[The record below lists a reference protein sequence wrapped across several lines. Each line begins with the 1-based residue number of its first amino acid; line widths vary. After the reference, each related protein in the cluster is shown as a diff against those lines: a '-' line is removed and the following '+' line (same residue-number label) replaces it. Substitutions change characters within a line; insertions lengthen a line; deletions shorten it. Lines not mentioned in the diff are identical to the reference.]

1 MARYD
6 LIVIGGGLAGAAL
19 ARAMAA
25 GGARVLVL
33 EPELRFRDRVRG
45 EGMHPWG
52 VAEAR
57 ALGLDVSLVTACAR
71 EVRFWTTHRGSDLL
85 RRRDLVETSPHRAG
99 EMTFYHPA
107 MQEHLLGLA
116 ADAGAE
122 VRRGV
127 TVTALAPGPIPSV
140 LADAR
145 GGSETLEA
153 RLVVA
158 ADGRQSRAREW
169 GGFRTRREPRWLA
182 ITGVLLEGGKVPADT
197 ISVFRLPVF
206 GQTVLLFPLDEA
218 RCRAYFCTGRR
229 TEHGWLS
236 GEGNLAQFIALTVGT
251 GAPAEWFSGARPA
264 GPLATFEAA
273 DHWVDGPYRDGVV
286 LVGDAA
292 AASDPCFGCGL
303 SLTLRD
309 VRVLRDR
316 LLGLADWDAAAR
328 QYAAEHDAYYG
339 ALRTAIAWL
348 RTVLYGLGP
357 DADRIREHAMP
368 QLARGLGPDVIG
380 VGPDC
385 AVDEAA
391 RVQFLGR

>member
-1 MARYD
+1 MPRWD
-6 LIVIGGGLAGAAL
+6 LIVVGGGLAGAAL
-19 ARAMAA
+19 AQAMAA
-25 GGARVLVL
+25 AGARVLVL
-33 EPELRFRDRVRG
+33 ERERRFRDRVRG

-57 ALGLDVSLVTACAR
+57 ALGLDASLMAACAH
-71 EVRFWTTHRGSDLL
+71 EVRYWTSYRGSEML

-99 EMTFYHPA
+99 ELTFYHPA

-116 ADAGAE
+116 VDAGAE

-127 TVTALAPGPIPSV
+127 MVTALAPGPVPSV

-145 GGSETLEA
+145 GGPETFEA

-158 ADGRQSRAREW
+158 ADGRQSRARGW
-169 GGFRTRREPRWLA
+169 GGFTTRREPRWLA
-182 ITGVLLEGGKVPADT
+182 ITGVLLEGGKIPADT
-197 ISVFRLPVF
+197 ISVFRSPEF
-206 GQTVLLFPLDEA
+206 GHAVLLFPLDEA
-218 RCRAYFCTGRR
+218 RCRVYFCTGRR
-229 TEHGWLS
+229 TEHPWLS
-236 GEGNLAQFIALTVGT
+236 GEGNLAQLVTLIAGT
-251 GAPAEWFSGARPA
+251 GAPVEWFTGARPA

-273 DHWVDGPYRDGVV
+273 DQRVDGPCRNGVV

-316 LLGLADWDAAAR
+316 LLSSADWEAAAR
-328 QYAAEHDAYYG
+328 QYADEHDAYAG
-339 ALRTAIAWL
+339 ALRNVISWQ

-357 DADRIREHAMP
+357 DADRIRENAMP

-385 AVDEAA
+385 AADEAA
-391 RVQFLGR
+391 RLQFLGR